1 MLEQKRNFRYIIRV
15 VYSVRG
21 DTMILYKNKS
31 IRENATRDPNNR
43 TTL

>member
-1 MLEQKRNFRYIIRV
+1 MCWNKKEISDILYAL
-15 VYSVRG
+15 YSLRG